1 MPLYTKKKFAQLCG
15 KTPAH
20 VSTNISRGKIIVSG
34 DHIDSDIPENFE
46 LMNKWRVQSG
56 LEEIKPITPE
66 TTKTSPKTPENPKKT
81 ENSSQT
87 TNKSAVSRLNREKTI
102 AEIEYKREKAHETR
116 LKNAKLRG
124 ELIPTNMV
132 VDLFAMLGHQFQM
145 QYETGANEMVLEMAH
160 KMKLSPEMR
169 GEIGEKL
176 VELIN
181 KSHKKAVEEAQNMVK
196 SIIAGVSGHET
207 DENNDHDSEDE

>member
-15 KTPAH
+15 KSPAH
-20 VSTNISRGKIIVSG
+20 VSTYISRGKIVVNG
-34 DHIDSDIPENFE
+34 DHIDSDDPENFE

-56 LEEIKPITPE
+56 LEAIERTVPKSNETPAERTE
-66 TTKTSPKTPENPKKT
+66 TTNDKPQKADRSEI
-81 ENSSQT
+81 
-87 TNKSAVSRLNREKTI
+87 AALNREKAR
-102 AEIEYKREKAHETR
+102 AEIEYKKEKAHETR

-145 QYETGANEMVLEMAH
+145 QYEIGANELAMEMAH
-160 KMKLSPEMR
+160 KMKVSAEIR

-176 VELIN
+176 VEIIN
-181 KSHKKAVEEAQNMVK
+181 KSHQRAVNEAKMAVK
-196 SIIAGVSGHET
+196 NIISSVSGHET
-207 DENNDHDSEDE
+207 ENPDDDDPDDE